1 MVAFFLDDAV
11 DNIDDFGLKGREAHE
26 DFVDDVVSHELE
38 VCVNILHKVKSRFS
52 EFLELRGQ
60 KINEQVDRR
69 ETRNVDTFE
78 VDDSLFDNHVCV
90 FLRSIKSF
98 EVRVKFVEL
107 PFDFSSSLD
116 IRFLRSTFAVLDSFG
131 SSVEFTLNLVLV
143 RSEEFK
149 NHRPNKLHLLS
160 GVCGHGRSKFSQVLF
175 IGSQLLSDFVYNSW
189 ECVFNVSEQDTS
201 QLLDEDITT
210 EGSRGHTRVNR
221 VGTEIHSFFLD
232 SFSNRNLVDN
242 IFLSS
247 VLDTDVT
254 HSEVDL
260 LVENHALGICSSVH
274 DINFSDDTDGSDTL
288 RIDLSCHLET
298 I

>member
-1 MVAFFLDDAV
+1 
-11 DNIDDFGLKGREAHE
+11 
-26 DFVDDVVSHELE
+26 
-38 VCVNILHKVKSRFS
+38 
-52 EFLELRGQ
+52 
-60 KINEQVDRR
+60 
-69 ETRNVDTFE
+69 
-78 VDDSLFDNHVCV
+78 
-90 FLRSIKSF
+90 
-98 EVRVKFVEL
+98 VEL

-116 IRFLRSTFAVLDSFG
+116 VRFLRSTFAVLDSFG
-131 SSVEFTLNLVLV
+131 SSVKLTLDLVLV

-160 GVCGHGRSKFSQVLF
+160 SVGGHRRSEFSQVFF
-175 IGSQLLSDFVYNSW
+175 IGSQFLSDFVYNSW
-189 ECVFNVSEQDTS
+189 ECVLDVSEQDVC
-201 QLLDEDITT
+201 QLLNENITT
-210 EGSRGHTRVNR
+210 EGSRGHTRVDR

-232 SFSNRNLVDN
+232 SFSNRNLVDD

-247 VLDTDVT
+247 VLDSDIT

-260 LVENHALGICSSVH
+260 LVENHALGVGSSVH

>member
-1 MVAFFLDDAV
+1 M
-11 DNIDDFGLKGREAHE
+11 
-26 DFVDDVVSHELE
+26 
-38 VCVNILHKVKSRFS
+38 
-52 EFLELRGQ
+52 
-60 KINEQVDRR
+60 
-69 ETRNVDTFE
+69 
-78 VDDSLFDNHVCV
+78 
-90 FLRSIKSF
+90 
-98 EVRVKFVEL
+98 EL

-131 SSVEFTLNLVLV
+131 SSVKLTLNLVLV

-160 GVCGHGRSKFSQVLF
+160 SVCGHGRSKFSQVLF

-210 EGSRGHTRVNR
+210 EGARGHTRVNR
-221 VGTEIHSFFLD
+221 VGAEVHSFLLN
-232 SFSNRNLVDN
+232 SFGNRNLVDD

-260 LVENHALGICSSVH
+260 LVKNHALGVCSSVH